1 MAEEKILGK
10 VDPDRRSFL
19 KRVLGASFALP
30 VIATFSVES
39 LSIDSAQAYAVNAT
53 STAPNCLSVIGQN
66 GCWPDA

>member
-10 VDPDRRSFL
+10 VDANRRSFL

-39 LSIDSAQAYAVNAT
+39 LSVDSAQAYLVNCTRSA
-53 STAPNCLSVIGQN
+53 NCLSQIGQL

>member
-10 VDPDRRSFL
+10 VDANRRSFL

-39 LSIDSAQAYAVNAT
+39 LSVDSAQAF
-53 STAPNCLSVIGQN
+53 APNVVANCLALVGPE

>member
-10 VDPDRRSFL
+10 VDANRRSFL

-39 LSIDSAQAYAVNAT
+39 LSVDSAQAFNANVT
-53 STAPNCLSVIGQN
+53 SYCLGLVGPE

>member
-10 VDPDRRSFL
+10 VDANRRSFL
-19 KRVLGASFALP
+19 KKVLGASFALP

-39 LSIDSAQAYAVNAT
+39 LSVDSAQASFVANA
-53 STAPNCLSVIGQN
+53 ANCLAYVGPL

>member
-10 VDPDRRSFL
+10 VDANRRSFL
-19 KRVLGASFALP
+19 KKVLGASFALP

-39 LSIDSAQAYAVNAT
+39 LSVDSAQAGCVNVT
-53 STAPNCLSVIGQN
+53 NCLGVVGQL